1 MTTPRDDIAGLIE
14 RLRKWNDE
22 WPHWKFTAHQH
33 DALRL
38 VLDYSEQAATQL
50 AALNK
55 ELAQT
60 QAHLAMRNSDLAEAE
75 RERDA
80 LSARVKEL
88 EGQLAEADA
97 TLLKLNGG
105 KELQDLMR
113 LNNDLQARATRL
125 QQERDE
131 AYERAAK
138 VAEDNTP
145 RKFEGTL
152 AAHVTGNR
160 ITAAIRQL
168 AKEKP

>member
-50 AALNK
+50 D
-55 ELAQT
+55 
-60 QAHLAMRNSDLAEAE
+60 S
-75 RERDA
+75 

-88 EGQLAEADA
+88 EEDITEIPQLLRRAEA
-97 TLLKLNGG
+97 
-105 KELQDLMR
+105 
-113 LNNDLQARATRL
+113 RALRL

-131 AYERAAK
+131 AVDLLRQMTDDSIDDALYPFAECFD
-138 VAEDNTP
+138 VARDLVRRLAGPE
-145 RKFEGTL
+145 KEG
-152 AAHVTGNR
+152 
-160 ITAAIRQL
+160 
-168 AKEKP
+168 E